1 MIRTI
6 LLAAIMTAGVSGVG
20 SIAGEQSQSTAATSS
35 TAVPDAASST
45 PAPTSYPGG
54 CPRGGH
60 GKEAKTS

>member
-6 LLAAIMTAGVSGVG
+6 LLSAMVALGLTSAGAF
-20 SIAGEQSQSTAATSS
+20 AGEQKQSTAATT
-35 TAVPDAASST
+35 TATPDAAVST